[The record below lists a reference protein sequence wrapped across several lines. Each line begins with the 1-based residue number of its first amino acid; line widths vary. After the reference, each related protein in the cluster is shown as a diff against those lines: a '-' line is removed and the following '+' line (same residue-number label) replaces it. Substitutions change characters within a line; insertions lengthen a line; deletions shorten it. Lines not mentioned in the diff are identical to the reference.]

1 MLIAQSIPFFWT
13 AEMTENER
21 QHLEKRLL
29 QERERALRALTRFD
43 EQSRVG
49 GRDDDGEL
57 TTYPVHP
64 ADEGTDTM
72 EREQNSLLASKE
84 GRLVYWIDDAL
95 RLLYKEPERYG
106 LCSECGE
113 PIIFDRLDIVPWTQL
128 CVSCQQAEEGRPE
141 AA

>member
-95 RLLYKEPERYG
+95 RLLYRKPERYG
-106 LCSECGE
+106 RCGECGE
-113 PIIFDRLDIVPWTQL
+113 QIIFDRLDIVPWTQL

>member
-1 MLIAQSIPFFWT
+1 
-13 AEMTENER
+13 MTENER

-57 TTYPVHP
+57 STYPVHP

-106 LCSECGE
+106 RCFECGE

-128 CVSCQQAEEGRPE
+128 CVSCQRAEEEGQRR